1 MFGAAMHYYLSENY
15 FLSGERHHGCRSS
28 EDGYV
33 KRIQE
38 LGERKEKVLLNI
50 KEIRRTLS
58 QLNDEI
64 KGMSDLSTTTTCN
77 TKAQD
82 GISSSTVQQQYTH
95 DIETCRRI
103 KASMDVQKSAIEQQ
117 IKVLSKKRD
126 NNPHLFRQ
134 LSKIS
139 RQRQV
144 LAISDDGFPRTP
156 PRGTVFVHYDD
167 GYIEV
172 IANCTP
178 LGNTNYGDDDD
189 DDVTIISLYALS
201 IWLYLTCLCDR

>member
-82 GISSSTVQQQYTH
+82 GISSSTVLPEEVLYMY
-95 DIETCRRI
+95 IMMI
-103 KASMDVQKSAIEQQ
+103 LLVKAAAMIGIISCS
-117 IKVLSKKRD
+117 
-126 NNPHLFRQ
+126 LFFK
-134 LSKIS
+134 L
-139 RQRQV
+139 
-144 LAISDDGFPRTP
+144 
-156 PRGTVFVHYDD
+156 YD
-167 GYIEV
+167 GY
-172 IANCTP
+172 
-178 LGNTNYGDDDD
+178 LGTAA
-189 DDVTIISLYALS
+189 VHT
-201 IWLYLTCLCDR
+201 